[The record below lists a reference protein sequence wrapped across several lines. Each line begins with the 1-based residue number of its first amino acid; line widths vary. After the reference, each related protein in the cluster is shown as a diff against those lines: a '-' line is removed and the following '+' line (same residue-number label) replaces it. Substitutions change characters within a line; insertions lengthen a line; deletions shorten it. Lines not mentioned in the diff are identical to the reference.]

1 MERLQKSILLP
12 LILTASLPGLGFC
25 YSITKGP
32 DNATVLAGSQARFNC
47 TVSAGWKILIWLS
60 NGNPVLTVLS
70 SQGSVETT
78 ERFTSQNYTS
88 GDEFTSELIIHNTQ
102 LSDSGKIECS
112 IQQPSENNF
121 AFLSVQVNGSLFIKN
136 STLTVHENKTVE
148 IVCEALGWAP
158 APDISWMTN
167 DSFIDK
173 SRYVNQQSQGS
184 NGLHNVLS
192 ILTVTPTATEVL
204 TCLADIEAL
213 PEPQNA
219 TVTLIF
225 DNSTAEN
232 DYIEDTRSSWVIVL
246 AVVLSFLGVVLLII
260 VIVVVVRCCLKRRA
274 ATYQSEIRKVSSEK
288 KKDGNLENRQRNGSE
303 NLGYLPEELWNTEQS
318 PGIASLPPMSSK
330 FSDPEDYSYISAVP
344 KVQPQR
350 HSDYQIRPKKIRNVT
365 LV

>member
-1 MERLQKSILLP
+1 WVFCFLS
-12 LILTASLPGLGFC
+12 GLGFC

-32 DNATVLAGSQARFNC
+32 ANATVLAGSQARFNC

-60 NGNPVLTVLS
+60 NGNPVLTVIS

-78 ERFTSQNYTS
+78 DRFTSRNYTS

-102 LSDSGKIECS
+102 LSDSGRIECS

-121 AFLSVQVNGSLFIKN
+121 AFLTVQVNGSLFIKN
-136 STLTVHENKTVE
+136 STFTVKENQTVE

-158 APDISWMTN
+158 APDISWMAN

-173 SRYVNQQSQGS
+173 SRYVNQQSQGP
-184 NGLHNVLS
+184 NDLHNVLS

-219 TVTLIF
+219 TVILIY

-232 DYIEDTRSSWVIVL
+232 YYSEDNRSSWVIVL
-246 AVVLSFLGVVLLII
+246 AVVLSFLGIVLLIVI
-260 VIVVVVRCCLKRRA
+260 IVVVVRYCLKKR
-274 ATYQSEIRKVSSEK
+274 
-288 KKDGNLENRQRNGSE
+288 
-303 NLGYLPEELWNTEQS
+303 
-318 PGIASLPPMSSK
+318 
-330 FSDPEDYSYISAVP
+330 
-344 KVQPQR
+344 
-350 HSDYQIRPKKIRNVT
+350 
-365 LV
+365 